1 MLLGMVIKTVTAKAV
16 GDMNGDIELSPAE
29 SAMVTQYKDLI
40 REQDKRLHDLKLTVD
55 SLKHENS
62 MLAAQNQEL
71 DSLLGQLRD
80 QNMVLR
86 AQVLPC

>member
-1 MLLGMVIKTVTAKAV
+1 MVIKTVTAKAV
-16 GDMNGDIELSPAE
+16 GDLMNGDIELSPAE

-71 DSLLGQLRD
+71 DTLLGQLRD

-86 AQVLPC
+86 AQVLP